1 MKELKYGDVVTFTVG
16 DFVLNYQ
23 VRDDHMNYV
32 DQDYNYIV
40 FEKLGLSEA
49 QKRNLA
55 TAYYSYAPTGGD
67 WPYYHRHDYKAA
79 TELVKAVYDL
89 CNKYNSQ
96 HK

>member
-1 MKELKYGDVVTFTVG
+1 MEILKYGDIVTFTVG

-49 QKRNLA
+49 QKKDLA
-55 TAYYSYAPTGGD
+55 THYYGYTPTGGD
-67 WPYYHRHDYKAA
+67 WPYYRRHDYAAA
-79 TELVKAVYDL
+79 TELVKAVHDL